1 MKNVGTSIQE
11 EETEAAVEEEEEDT
25 TKAPLDSNSPR
36 EEVEE
41 VNLPV

>member
-11 EETEAAVEEEEEDT
+11 EETEAAVEEEEDT